1 MQKRSSI
8 GGAGRLWGPILGIGI
23 VLCVLL
29 TFLEVRHFEFL
40 NYDDPGYV
48 IENGRVRAGLTFE
61 NALWSLTAIR
71 GGNWHP
77 VTWVSHMLDVE
88 VYGLN
93 PGGHHLTNLLI
104 HALNT
109 LLLFLLLRA
118 MTGRMWVSAFAALLF
133 GVHPMHVQSVAWISE
148 RKDVLSTC
156 FWLLT
161 LLAYHRYTNDRTRRT
176 YALSLAAFVLAL
188 ATKPMV
194 VTLPFV
200 LLLLDFWPLRRID
213 FERPLRENR
222 VYLVEK
228 APFFALSLVICAV
241 TLFAQWKGGAVRSF
255 EEVPLGLRLENV
267 PIAYVYYIQK
277 LLWPTSLAVLY
288 PLRSSPIWEVGFSL
302 ALLGGITFL
311 GFRLRRRCPWLAV
324 GWLWYLGILVPVIG
338 IVHVGEH
345 AYADRYTYVP
355 YIGLFLI
362 VAWGSA
368 EFVPRRASARVALGL
383 AALLVIG
390 GSMAAARIEAR
401 YWMDD
406 ERLFRR
412 ALAVT
417 EGNSLAHNNLGTAL
431 LRQGRVDEA
440 AEHFSASLRIRPDY
454 DLANV
459 NLGIAKGTK
468 GEIAAAM
475 EIFEEVLERDPAN
488 VLAHTNLGVAYITQG
503 DLDAAT
509 RHLRQALRIEPYN
522 LQARNNLLYV
532 NRLLTEQISSNPCT
546 DPLDPDCSVRE
557 PEWFLPSPP

>member
-8 GGAGRLWGPILGIGI
+8 GGAERLWGPILGIGI
-23 VLCVLL
+23 VLCVLV

-40 NYDDPGYV
+40 NYDDPDYV
-48 IENGRVRAGLTFE
+48 VGNGRVRAGLTYE

-77 VTWVSHMLDVE
+77 VTWASHMLDVE

-93 PGGHHLTNLLI
+93 PGGHHLTNLII
-104 HALNT
+104 HALNS

-118 MTGRMWVSAFAALLF
+118 MTGRMWVSAFTALMF

-161 LLAYHRYTNDRTRRT
+161 LLAYHRYTKDGTLRS

-200 LLLLDFWPLRRID
+200 LLLIDFWPLRRINL
-213 FERPLRENR
+213 ERPLRENR
-222 VYLVEK
+222 AYLVEK
-228 APFFALSLVICAV
+228 LPFFALSLVLCAV

-255 EEVPLGLRLENV
+255 EAVPLGLRLENV
-267 PIAYVYYIQK
+267 PIAYVFYIQK

-288 PLRSSPIWEVGFSL
+288 PLRSSPIWAVGLSL

-311 GFRLRRRCPWLAV
+311 GFRLLRRSPWLAV

-368 EFVPRRASARVALGL
+368 ELVPRRASARVALAL
-383 AALLVIG
+383 AALLVIA
-390 GSMAAARIEAR
+390 GSMAAARHEAR
-401 YWMDD
+401 YWKDD

-417 EGNSLAHNNLGTAL
+417 EANSLAHNNLGTAL
-431 LRQGRVDEA
+431 LRQGRLEEA

-454 DLANV
+454 DLADV
-459 NLGIAKGTK
+459 NLGIVKGTK
-468 GEIAAAM
+468 GDIAAAM
-475 EIFEEVLERDPAN
+475 KIFEEVLERDPAN

-509 RHLRQALRIEPYN
+509 RHLRQALRVEPYN

-532 NRLLTEQISSNPCT
+532 NRLLTEQISSKPCT
-546 DPLDPDCSVRE
+546 DPLDPDCSARE
-557 PEWFLPSPP
+557 PEWFLPSSP